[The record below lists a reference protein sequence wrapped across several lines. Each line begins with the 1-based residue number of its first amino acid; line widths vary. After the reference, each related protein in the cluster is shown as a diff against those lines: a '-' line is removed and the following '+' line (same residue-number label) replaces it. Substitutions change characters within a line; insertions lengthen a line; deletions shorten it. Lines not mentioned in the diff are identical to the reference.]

1 MDFTGF
7 DGKVTITNENLKIE
21 QLTLRDYILD
31 APPLK
36 EMNLSVKMD
45 AKYELAAGSFILAD
59 KLFTIEQKINQLK
72 EKADIEAHH
81 IQNEISYKLILPK
94 NNKTRD
100 FFPKM
105 KIKTVPS
112 MSTEEALAMLISSK
126 KLVN

>member
-59 KLFTIEQKINQLK
+59 KLFTIEQKN
-72 EKADIEAHH
+72 
-81 IQNEISYKLILPK
+81 
-94 NNKTRD
+94 
-100 FFPKM
+100 
-105 KIKTVPS
+105 
-112 MSTEEALAMLISSK
+112 
-126 KLVN
+126 